1 MLSAQEKASVV
12 DFVRRWRSKRFCT
25 AAYII
30 QELRL
35 ACKKKT
41 IHRALGEAGYHWRP
55 APKRSQLTEAQ
66 LAARK
71 VFVDAHRYGKCS
83 K

>member
-12 DFVRRWRSKRFCT
+12 DFVLRWRSKRFCT

-35 ACKKKT
+35 ACKKKK
-41 IHRALGEAGYHWRP
+41 ILRALSEAGYDWR
-55 APKRSQLTEAQ
+55 AAAKRS
-66 LAARK
+66 
-71 VFVDAHRYGKCS
+71 
-83 K
+83 